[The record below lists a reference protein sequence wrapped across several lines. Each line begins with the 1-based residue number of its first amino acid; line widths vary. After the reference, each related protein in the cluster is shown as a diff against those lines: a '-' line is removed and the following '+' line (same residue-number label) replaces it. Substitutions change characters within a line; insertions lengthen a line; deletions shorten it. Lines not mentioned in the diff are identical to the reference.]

1 VTRAASAR
9 DDDDG
14 FLMPHQVRAGLEI
27 RKPPPKAAPSTEPSQ
42 ACAPS
47 AEDAVMSDIQ
57 RLLDA
62 SSGARF
68 ADDVAADDADW
79 TAPANQSGDGTSA
92 LNKKFG
98 Y

>member
-1 VTRAASAR
+1 VVR

-27 RKPPPKAAPSTEPSQ
+27 RKPPTKAAPSH
-42 ACAPS
+42 AAAPS
-47 AEDAVMSDIQ
+47 AEDTVMSDIQ

-68 ADDVAADDADW
+68 DAEAAADDSDW
-79 TAPANQSGDGTSA
+79 TAPANQSGDGASA
-92 LNKKFG
+92 LNKKLG